1 MKTLWIALYVASIL
15 LANLTLDKFI
25 ELPALGDF
33 PAFGMLSV
41 GTLFFAFVFT
51 LRDKLHQFGLPTV
64 FLAIGLALVVNAG
77 AAIWL
82 DTPFRFI
89 AASFIAIAASEL
101 ADTAMYQKLMARSWL
116 TRALTS
122 NAISVPLDTILFTL
136 LAFYGV
142 MSSQEMLEIIYAD
155 LVFKTLIAA
164 ALAVVLAL
172 GIKREPTAEAAA

>member
-41 GTLFFAFVFT
+41 GTLFFALVFT

-101 ADTAMYQKLMARSWL
+101 ADTG
-116 TRALTS
+116 ALTS